1 MVSVVARVIT
11 ATVLY
16 VGILFSISLFL
27 AGHNSPGGGFIAGA
41 MTASAFAL
49 LYLVFG
55 REYVETRFRVR
66 FRSIAALGLA
76 IAVFFLVLP
85 LAFGLPLLSS
95 LIWTIQLPLLGE
107 IKLVS
112 AVGFD
117 LGIYLAV
124 VGAILTIVRR
134 SATGGEPPG

>member
-16 VGILFSISLFL
+16 VGILFSLSLFL
-27 AGHNSPGGGFIAGA
+27 AGHNRPGGGFIAGA

-49 LYLVFG
+49 LYVVYG
-55 REYVETRFRVR
+55 RKYVETRFRIH
-66 FRSIAALGLA
+66 FRSISALGLA
-76 IAVFFLVLP
+76 IAVLFLLLP

-95 LIWTIQLPLLGE
+95 IIWTLQLPLLGE
-107 IKLVS
+107 VRLVS

-117 LGIYLAV
+117 FGIYLVV
-124 VGAILTIVRR
+124 VGAILSIVRR
-134 SATGGEPPG
+134 SAGGESLG

>member
-11 ATVLY
+11 TTVLY

-49 LYLVFG
+49 LYVVFG

-66 FRSIAALGLA
+66 FRSITALGLA
-76 IAVFFLVLP
+76 IAVFFLLLP
-85 LAFGLPLLSS
+85 LAFDLPLLSS
-95 LIWTIQLPLLGE
+95 LIWTIQIPLLGE
-107 IKLVS
+107 VKLVS

-117 LGIYLAV
+117 VGIYLVV
-124 VGAILTIVRR
+124 VGAILTIVRH
-134 SATGGEPPG
+134 SAGGESPG

>member
-27 AGHNSPGGGFIAGA
+27 AGHTGPGGGFIAGA
-41 MTASAFAL
+41 MTASAFTL
-49 LYLVFG
+49 LYVVFG
-55 REYVETRFRVR
+55 REYVEARFRIR

-76 IAVFFLVLP
+76 IAVFFFLLP

-95 LIWTIQLPLLGE
+95 IIWTIDVPLLGE
-107 IKLVS
+107 VKLVS

-134 SATGGEPPG
+134 SAGGEALG

>member
-1 MVSVVARVIT
+1 VVSVVTQVIT
-11 ATVLY
+11 TTVLY
-16 VGILFSISLFL
+16 VGILFSIALFL

-49 LYLVFG
+49 LYVVFG

-66 FRSIAALGLA
+66 FRSIAAFGLA
-76 IAVFFLVLP
+76 IAVFFLLLP

-95 LIWTIQLPLLGE
+95 LIWTIQLPLVGE
-107 IKLVS
+107 VKLIS

-117 LGIYLAV
+117 LGIYFAV
-124 VGAILTIVRR
+124 LGAILTIVRR
-134 SATGGEPPG
+134 SAGGESVG

>member
-1 MVSVVARVIT
+1 MVSVVPRVIT
-11 ATVLY
+11 TTVLY

-49 LYLVFG
+49 LYVVFG

-66 FRSIAALGLA
+66 FRSITALGLA
-76 IAVFFLVLP
+76 IAVFFLLLP
-85 LAFGLPLLSS
+85 LAFDLPLLSS
-95 LIWTIQLPLLGE
+95 LIWTIQIPLLGE
-107 IKLVS
+107 VKLVS

-117 LGIYLAV
+117 VGIYLVV
-124 VGAILTIVRR
+124 VGAILTIVRH
-134 SATGGEPPG
+134 SAGGESPG